1 MRKRCGL
8 FFIVTFCLACF
19 RPVFAEV
26 DLEPIIVTKAKTHL
40 LTSYSQ
46 DENDLRNSP
55 LDSPIEALSLLPL
68 DLQSRSPKG
77 AIQTDFSLRGSTFQG
92 VLMLMDGQRI
102 NDPQTGHHNAD
113 IPLTKEDIR
122 RIEVIPGVGSSLFGS
137 DAIGGA
143 VNIILEKPKEKK
155 RVLELKGGQYET
167 WSGLFSISDKIEDL
181 GMRFS
186 IENQESDGFREDTD
200 FKKFTTTFNS
210 SLDIPDGEFNI
221 NWGYQE
227 KEFGAYD
234 FYTPGLGYLSKEW
247 TKTYLLNTGL
257 NLDKEGL
264 IIKPNFL
271 WRRHYDKFMLDKTQI
286 RSRSLNHHRTDVY
299 TPNIYLQKEIGIL
312 GRLGL
317 GLEYGEE
324 RINSTN
330 LGKRN
335 RKHKSIFTDDSK
347 ELGERLSL
355 GFSFRAD
362 DFDSFDEVYAG
373 STSLRYKVSKESS
386 LRLGLSR
393 STRIPSFT
401 ELYYSDSTTLGD
413 AGLSEEK
420 SWSYETGYD
429 YKKEGLSWGT
439 TLFYR
444 REEDCIDW
452 IRRTPG
458 QARWQVENITEA
470 QVAGIENY
478 LKLKLNEY
486 VTLDSNYSYINKR
499 IDDRGY
505 LYKYGPN
512 YIKHLINN
520 TLIFNLPFGIQ
531 TIGLTH
537 KKKPS
542 RRGWFLLNTRLSYN
556 LKRNSQVF
564 LEASNL
570 LNVEYQEIEGIPQPG
585 RWIEAGLRLE
595 W

>member
-1 MRKRCGL
+1 MLKRCGL
-8 FFIVTFCLACF
+8 FFTITLSLIHSNFAFCS
-19 RPVFAEV
+19 V
-26 DLEPIIVTKAKTHL
+26 DLDPIVITKAKTHL
-40 LTSYSQ
+40 LHPYSLEA
-46 DENDLRNSP
+46 DTLDNLPS
-55 LDSPIEALSLLPL
+55 DSPIEALSFLPL
-68 DLQSRSPKG
+68 DLQSRSLKG
-77 AIQTDFSLRGSTFQG
+77 GVQTDFSLRGSTFQG

-113 IPLTKEDIR
+113 IPLTKEDIK
-122 RIEVIPGVGSSLFGS
+122 RIEVIPGAGSSLFGS

-155 RVLELKGGQYET
+155 RVLELKGGQYKT
-167 WSGLFSISDKIEDL
+167 WSGLFSISDKIGDL

-186 IENQESDGFREDTD
+186 LENQESDGFHEDTD
-200 FKKFTTTFNS
+200 FKKFTSTFNS
-210 SLDIPDGEFNI
+210 SWDIPDGEFNI

-257 NLDKEGL
+257 SLDKEGL

-299 TPNIYLQKEIGIL
+299 TPNVYLQKEMGIL

-317 GLEYGEE
+317 GLEYSEE

-335 RKHKSIFTDDSK
+335 RKHKSIFTDESK
-347 ELGERLSL
+347 ELGEKLSL
-355 GFSFRAD
+355 GFSFRTD
-362 DFDSFDEVYAG
+362 DFDSFNQVYAG
-373 STSLRYKVSKESS
+373 STSLRYKVSEESS
-386 LRLGLSR
+386 LRFGVSR
-393 STRIPSFT
+393 SARIPSFT
-401 ELYYSDSTTLGD
+401 ELYYSDPTTLGD

-420 SWSYETGYD
+420 AWSYETGYD
-429 YKKEGLSWGT
+429 YNKGGLSLGT

-452 IRRTPG
+452 IKRTPG
-458 QARWQVENITEA
+458 QAKWQVENITEA
-470 QVAGIENY
+470 RVAGVENY
-478 LKLKLNEY
+478 FRFKINDFI
-486 VTLDSNYSYINKR
+486 TADSNYSYINKR
-499 IDDRGY
+499 IDDQGY

-512 YIKHLINN
+512 YIKHLVN
-520 TLIFNLPFGIQ
+520 TAFIFSLPFGTQ
-531 TIGLTH
+531 TLGFTY
-537 KKKPS
+537 KKKPV
-542 RRGWFLLNTRLSYN
+542 RRGWLLVNTRLSHN
-556 LKRNSQVF
+556 LPKNFQIF
-564 LEASNL
+564 LEISNL

-585 RWIEAGLRLE
+585 RWVEAGLRLE